1 MIDIEQARDLYLNK
15 GMTLGEVAQSLG
27 THYEAVRQKLHS
39 IGIVRKKKVN
49 VDLTQLKLL
58 WESDNYTLAELAEHF
73 NVSVPTIKRR
83 LRTIKARHRYAW
95 NYSHENPI
103 NQRIIKLYT
112 NEHLSTME
120 IGKLIHLSE
129 ETVRKRLHRL
139 GVNLRD
145 RAFKNLA
152 QVHPKSFNR
161 RHKDYQIAD
170 VQELNDRIKQ
180 LFLSGNKKLKTIA
193 QIVNLDT
200 RTVTRRLDF
209 MGFRNRKKV
218 YEKDTQLI
226 KRCADLY
233 KNQKLSSNQIGRIE
247 SISGRK
253 VIKLLRFAGVRL
265 RHRTGIS
272 NLVKKRALRIYKTK
286 NHLYEYLRQCRRCE
300 RLYRTKSQGSRICP
314 KCSRGNHRAFIHN
327 KYTPSIA
334 NNNHHPANEV
344 MV

>member
-1 MIDIEQARDLYLNK
+1 MVIDVEQAKDLYLNK
-15 GMTLGEVAQSLG
+15 GMTLGEVAQFLG

-39 IGIVRKKKVN
+39 LGVVRTKKVKVN
-49 VDLTQLKLL
+49 VNLIQLKLL
-58 WESDNYTLAELAEHF
+58 WESDNYTLAELAKHF
-73 NVSVPTIKRR
+73 NVSIPTIKRR

-112 NEHLSTME
+112 NDHLSTME

-129 ETVRKRLHRL
+129 ETVRRRLHRL
-139 GVNLRD
+139 SITLRD

-152 QVHPKSFNR
+152 RVHPKSFDR

-170 VQELNDRIKQ
+170 VQELNERIKQ
-180 LFLSGNKKLKTIA
+180 LYLSGNKKLKTIA
-193 QIVNLDT
+193 HIVNLDT
-200 RTVTRRLDF
+200 RTVARRLDF
-209 MGFRNRKKV
+209 MGYRNRKKMC
-218 YEKDTQLI
+218 EKDMEQV

-233 KNQKLSSNQIGRIE
+233 KDKKLSSNQIGRIE
-247 SISGRK
+247 GISGSK
-253 VIKLLRFAGVRL
+253 VIKLLRFASIRL
-265 RHRTGIS
+265 RQRTGIS
-272 NLVKKRALRIYKTK
+272 TTVKKRVLRIYKIK

-314 KCSRGNHRAFIHN
+314 KCSRSNHRASMQSHIH
-327 KYTPSIA
+327 S
-334 NNNHHPANEV
+334 NNNIHLSGE